1 MKKCFSFYIQ
11 QFDMETKANI
21 RSEAAKVLARIAA
34 FLVYYLLLIA
44 LGGIIFIVAFFFTK
58 YMIIYVFPEIG
69 SGRLLILLLLA
80 ILGVWALAGMF
91 GLYLIKP
98 LFSFSKNVKAE
109 RVEITQEDCPE
120 LFSMIYDLADSVK
133 CKRPKHVYL
142 TTAVNAC
149 VFYDTS
155 FWSIFFPVRKNL
167 EIGLGLFDGT
177 STEEVKAILAH
188 EFGHFS
194 QNSMKVGSTVY
205 VTNSVLYNLIYE
217 EDWWDRL
224 LDKWERSDTSIFRW
238 FGHITRAL
246 TNGIK
251 KLNFRMY
258 RFVQKAYL
266 KLSRQMEFDADNISC
281 SIVGKEAFISA
292 MCKIDILSDE
302 DSEYRD
308 FVNALLN
315 ENKLVGNYF
324 TGRRVADS
332 LNPDKSIPEL
342 KFDVPMTAPL
352 NNVKSPSRVE
362 VKNVWASHPS
372 LKDRLANAEASGF
385 SSKNTTPIPSWSLVS
400 DDIQKKVS
408 DKLFSLIQQDPEHPI
423 TIVDDSEF
431 ASWTKK
437 YISENYVPLELRPFL
452 SRDIIEFDRDNL
464 PEVDSTPL
472 SDENAQIL
480 SDYETAKQDLQIMQG
495 VLNGEISA
503 KELSYDGVVYKKK
516 QIPIEQHKAYVEGLF
531 EKAKNIDASIY
542 KFLLDNVQED
552 NQGILAWAYDSLF
565 YVKAFYPELVQMQQ
579 KRDSWYEE
587 LTRPTRRDQDEYD
600 RLCSYIADFEQFC
613 RGMIKKSKWELL
625 RPEVGEESEKQMLAY
640 AETAHN
646 TPTSINTDEINTLFR
661 IIDVL
666 VNMHDGLYGRAR
678 KTIGKLLQELNG
690 NNVLSKN

>member
-1 MKKCFSFYIQ
+1 MF
-11 QFDMETKANI
+11 
-21 RSEAAKVLARIAA
+21 
-34 FLVYYLLLIA
+34 
-44 LGGIIFIVAFFFTK
+44 
-58 YMIIYVFPEIG
+58 IYVLPVIG
-69 SGRLLILLLLA
+69 GGQLTILLFLA
-80 ILGVWALAGMF
+80 ILGVWGLAGMF

-98 LFSFSKNVKAE
+98 LFSFSKIVKEE

-142 TTAVNAC
+142 TTDVNAC

-177 STEEVKAILAH
+177 SVEEVKAILAH

-194 QNSMKVGSTVY
+194 QNTMKVGSTVY

-224 LDKWERSDTSIFRW
+224 LDKWERSDSSVFRW
-238 FGHITRAL
+238 FGNITRAL

-258 RFVQKAYL
+258 RFVQKANL

-292 MCKIDILSDE
+292 MSKIDILSDK

-324 TGRRVADS
+324 TGRRIADS

-342 KFDVPMTAPL
+342 KFDVPMVAPL

-362 VKNVWASHPS
+362 VKNIWASHPS

-385 SSKNTTPIPSWSLVS
+385 SSKNTTPMPSWSLVS
-400 DDIQKKVS
+400 EDIQKKVS

-423 TIVDDSEF
+423 TIVDDKEF

-452 SRDIIEFDRDNL
+452 SRDIIEFDRDKL
-464 PEVDSTPL
+464 PEIDSTPL
-472 SDENAQIL
+472 SDENAHIL
-480 SDYETAKQDLQIMQG
+480 SDYETAKKDLQIMQG

-503 KELSYDGVVYKKK
+503 KELSYEGVVYKKK
-516 QIPIEQHKAYVEGLF
+516 QIPIEKHKAYVEGLF
-531 EKAKNIDASIY
+531 EKAKNIDSSIY
-542 KFLLDNVQED
+542 KYLLDNVQEAHR
-552 NQGILAWAYDSLF
+552 GILAWAYDSLF

-587 LTRPTRRDQDEYD
+587 LTRPTRRDQYDYD
-600 RLCSYIADFEQFC
+600 RLCRYIADFEQFC

-625 RPEVGEESEKQMLAY
+625 RPEVGEECEKKILAY
-640 AETAHN
+640 AETAHS
-646 TPTSINTDEINTLFR
+646 TLSSINTDEINTLFR
-661 IIDVL
+661 IIDIL
-666 VNMHDGLYGRAR
+666 VNMHNGLYGRAR
-678 KTIGKLLQELNG
+678 KTVGHLILDIENKKTHI
-690 NNVLSKN
+690 SHIYDYS

>member
-1 MKKCFSFYIQ
+1 
-11 QFDMETKANI
+11 METKANI
-21 RSEAAKVLARIAA
+21 RSESAKVLARIAA
-34 FLVYYLLLIA
+34 FILYYLLLIV
-44 LGGIIFIVAFFFTK
+44 LGGAIFIAAFFFTK
-58 YMIIYVFPEIG
+58 FMLYLIPEV
-69 SGRLLILLLLA
+69 SVGRLVILILLA
-80 ILGVWALAGMF
+80 ILGVWCLAGMF

-98 LFSFSKNVKAE
+98 LFSFTKNQKPE
-109 RVEITQEDCPE
+109 RVEITKEDCPE
-120 LFSMIYDLADSVK
+120 LFSIIYDLADSVK
-133 CKRPKHVYL
+133 CQRPKHVYL
-142 TTAVNAC
+142 TTDVNAC

-167 EIGLGLFDGT
+167 EIGLGLFEGT
-177 STEEVKAILAH
+177 STEEVKSILAH

-194 QNSMKVGSTVY
+194 QKSMKVGSTVY

-281 SIVGKEAFISA
+281 SIVGKEAFTSA

-302 DSEYRD
+302 DNEYQNY
-308 FVNALLN
+308 VNALLQ

-332 LNPDKSIPEL
+332 LNPDKSIPAL
-342 KFDVPMTAPL
+342 RYDVPMTAPL
-352 NNVKSPSRVE
+352 ENVKSPSRVE

-372 LKDRLANAEASGF
+372 LKDRLANAAASGF
-385 SSKNTTPIPSWSLVS
+385 TSADIKPTPAWVLVS
-400 DDIQKKVS
+400 EEVQKKVS

-423 TIVDDSEF
+423 TVVDDSEF
-431 ASWTKK
+431 ESWAKK
-437 YISENYVPLELRPFL
+437 YISENYIPLELRPFL
-452 SRDIIEFDRDNL
+452 SRDIIAFDRDAI
-464 PEVDSTPL
+464 PEVESSPL
-472 SDENAQIL
+472 TNDNAQIL
-480 SDYETAKQDLQIMQG
+480 SDYETAKKDLQIMQG
-495 VLNGEISA
+495 VIDGEITA
-503 KELSYDGVVYKKK
+503 KELSYNGVIYKKK
-516 QIPIEQHKAYVEGLF
+516 QIPLEQHKTYTEGLF
-531 EKAKNIDASIY
+531 EKAKAIDASIY
-542 KFLLDNVQED
+542 AYLLKRVPEEK
-552 NQGILAWAYDSLF
+552 QGILLWAYDSLF
-565 YVKAFYPELVQMQQ
+565 YVKAFYPELVEMQQ

-600 RLCSYIADFEQFC
+600 RLCSNIADFEQYC
-613 RGMIKKSKWELL
+613 RGIIKKSNWPLL
-625 RPEVGEESEKQMLAY
+625 RPEVGEESEKQMLSY
-640 AETAHN
+640 AETAHS

-666 VNMHDGLYGRAR
+666 VDMHKGLYGRAR
-678 KTIGKLLQELNG
+678 KAIGKLLQSVND
-690 NNVLSKN
+690 

>member
-1 MKKCFSFYIQ
+1 MQPKPDIKGES
-11 QFDMETKANI
+11 T
-21 RSEAAKVLARIAA
+21 RVLLRIGA
-34 FLVYYLLLIA
+34 FLLYYLLLIV
-44 LGGIIFIVAFFFTK
+44 LGAVIFIAAFFFTK
-58 YMIIYVFPEIG
+58 YMVIYVLPEIG

-80 ILGVWALAGMF
+80 ILGVWCLAGMF

-98 LFSFSKNVKAE
+98 LFSFTKNEKPE
-109 RVEITQEDCPE
+109 RVEITKEDCPE
-120 LFSMIYDLADSVK
+120 LFSIIYDLADTVK
-133 CKRPKHVYL
+133 CQRPKHVYL
-142 TTAVNAC
+142 TTDVNAC

-177 STEEVKAILAH
+177 STEEVKSILAH

-194 QNSMKVGSTVY
+194 QKSMKVGSTVY

-224 LDKWERSDTSIFRW
+224 LDKWERSDTSVFRW

-251 KLNFRMY
+251 KLNYRMY

-281 SIVGKEAFISA
+281 SIVGKETFTSA

-302 DSEYRD
+302 DSAYRD
-308 FVNALLN
+308 YVNALIH

-324 TGRRVADS
+324 TGRKVADG

-342 KFDVPMTAPL
+342 KYDIPMTAPL

-372 LKDRLANAEASGF
+372 LKERLANAADSGF
-385 SSKNTTPIPSWSLVS
+385 TSKAITPTPSWNLVS
-400 DDIQKKVS
+400 EEVQKKVS

-423 TIVDDSEF
+423 EVVDDSEF
-431 ASWTKK
+431 ANWTKK

-452 SRDIIEFDRDNL
+452 AREIITFDRENL
-464 PEVDSTPL
+464 PDVESTPL
-472 SDENAQIL
+472 TEENAQIL
-480 SDYETAKQDLQIMQG
+480 SDYETAKKDLQIMQG
-495 VLNGEISA
+495 VLDGEISA

-516 QIPIEQHKAYVEGLF
+516 HIPIERHKEYVEGLF

-542 KFLLDNVQED
+542 TYLLKRVSED
-552 NQGILAWAYDSLF
+552 DRQILFWAYDSLF
-565 YVKAFYPELVQMQQ
+565 YVKAFYPELAQMQQ
-579 KRDSWYEE
+579 KRDAWYEE
-587 LTRPTRRDQDEYD
+587 LTRATRRDQDDYN
-600 RLCSYIADFEQFC
+600 RLCSYIADFEQYC
-613 RGMIKKSKWELL
+613 RGMIKKSNWGLL
-625 RPEVGEESEKQMLAY
+625 QVEVGEESMKQMLAY
-640 AETAHN
+640 AETAHS
-646 TPTSINTDEINTLFR
+646 TPTSINVDEINTLFR

-666 VNMHDGLYGRAR
+666 VNMHNGLYGRAR
-678 KTIGKLLQELNG
+678 KTIGKLIQD
-690 NNVLSKN
+690 NN